1 MRAPPH
7 RLPLALVLVLALLIA
22 GASVLRAAPAA
33 ASAKV
38 EEIRTPRGLTVWY
51 VREPTI
57 PIISLSLEFRGG
69 SAFDPAGKEG
79 LASLVSGLMN
89 EGAGELDS
97 QAFQRA
103 IVNEAISFSADAGL
117 DGFTIGL
124 QTLSDR
130 RDKAFDLLG
139 LALTRPRFDADA
151 VERVRAQY
159 LHLVSEARND
169 PEKRSAEGFFRL
181 VFGQHPYGSPKDGTA
196 ESIAAITLDDLK
208 TYARERFARDNVV
221 IGAAGDVEPAEIAR
235 LVDHALGELPANAAP
250 AALPDATLPSAG
262 SLRVEHLDVPQSVV
276 AFGLAGLK
284 RADPDFYAAYVMN
297 YTLGG
302 GGFTSRLYQEVRE
315 KRGLA
320 YLVYSYLYP
329 LRAAGLYLGGVATEN
344 SRVAESLALIRAEI
358 ARMAE
363 HGVTAEELA
372 AAKRHLTGAYALRF
386 DTGDKIANMLVGL
399 QVDGLGIDYFEH
411 RNDYINAVTVE
422 DVARVAKRLLHPDRL
437 VVVVAGNPQGL
448 DATP

>member
-1 MRAPPH
+1 
-7 RLPLALVLVLALLIA
+7 
-22 GASVLRAAPAA
+22 
-33 ASAKV
+33 
-38 EEIRTPRGLTVWY
+38 
-51 VREPTI
+51 
-57 PIISLSLEFRGG
+57 
-69 SAFDPAGKEG
+69 
-79 LASLVSGLMN
+79 
-89 EGAGELDS
+89 
-97 QAFQRA
+97 
-103 IVNEAISFSADAGL
+103 
-117 DGFTIGL
+117 
-124 QTLSDR
+124 
-130 RDKAFDLLG
+130 
-139 LALTRPRFDADA
+139 
-151 VERVRAQY
+151 
-159 LHLVSEARND
+159 
-169 PEKRSAEGFFRL
+169 

-320 YLVYSYLYP
+320 YSVYSYLYP